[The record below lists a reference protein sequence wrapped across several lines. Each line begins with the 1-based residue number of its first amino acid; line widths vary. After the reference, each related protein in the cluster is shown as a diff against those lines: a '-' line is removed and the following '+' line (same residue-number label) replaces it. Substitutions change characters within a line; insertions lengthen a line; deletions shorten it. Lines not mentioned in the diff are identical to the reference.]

1 MLLLISAQSDSS
13 PAHWHCSFSGAY
25 HISLRLLPWILGWS
39 CCLPPSFP
47 LSCYTTSGLS
57 FCHENAIITTPLVK
71 PFQPLP
77 STFPLCSGYT
87 TPTSPP
93 HLQSSPDGPHLF
105 CTLCPHP
112 VPDPHPLRK
121 HFLKAFEQL
130 ISVYHTVLAETK
142 TSTSSLQGTLFPS
155 ISGITSSI
163 FCSPKSQP
171 PRRQSG
177 ICQHFIIWEIIQR
190 QRR

>member
-13 PAHWHCSFSGAY
+13 PAHWPCSFSDAY
-25 HISLRLLPWILGWS
+25 HISLRLLPEWIPGWS

-93 HLQSSPDGPHLF
+93 PPSEFPRWAPSVLHTLSS
-105 CTLCPHP
+105 
-112 VPDPHPLRK
+112 
-121 HFLKAFEQL
+121 
-130 ISVYHTVLAETK
+130 
-142 TSTSSLQGTLFPS
+142 STSQTLILWENISWKHLNNSSLYTTQSLQK
-155 ISGITSSI
+155 
-163 FCSPKSQP
+163 PKPQQVLSRGLCFLP
-171 PRRQSG
+171 FLG
-177 ICQHFIIWEIIQR
+177 
-190 QRR
+190 

>member
-93 HLQSSPDGPHLF
+93 PPSEVPRRAPSVLHTLSSSSPRPSSFEKTFPESIWTTHLCIPHSPCRNQNLNKF
-105 CTLCPHP
+105 SPGDF
-112 VPDPHPLRK
+112 VSF
-121 HFLKAFEQL
+121 HFWDNILH
-130 ISVYHTVLAETK
+130 I
-142 TSTSSLQGTLFPS
+142 LQP
-155 ISGITSSI
+155 
-163 FCSPKSQP
+163 
-171 PRRQSG
+171 
-177 ICQHFIIWEIIQR
+177 
-190 QRR
+190 